1 MSRLPG
7 LDLLR
12 AIAIVWVMLFH
23 SYIVGGLGPD
33 FAWLSRYGWAG
44 VDIFFVLSGF
54 LIGTQVLRP
63 LQRGEPLSFGG
74 FYTRRAWRILPVFAV
89 VLAVY
94 VCFPTWREAP
104 GLQPWWQ
111 FATFTVNL
119 LIDYRSNQAFS
130 HAWSLCVEEHFYLV
144 FPLLA
149 WWLTRR
155 PSMAKFIIVCAAVVV
170 SGIVLRTGVWLHDTA
185 IDPPRNWFI
194 EDIYYPTWT
203 RLDGLLAGVML
214 AALRVFRP
222 DTWTRWQ
229 ARSNAFLLAG
239 VAVSCMA
246 FWLFRDRT
254 GLLANALGWPLMS
267 FGFGMLVFAGA
278 DRQSLI
284 GRRCVPGAEWI
295 AAISYSLYL
304 SHKLA
309 FHAVQANLGATLQ
322 GHRLLTFAVYA
333 LAVPLLGA
341 TLYYL
346 VERPFLRLR
355 ERRACHEGHIP
366 AQPWTA
372 NGGRALNGQGRGSAC
387 SVGLHRSFRRQH
399 AQTSS
404 EPSLTPSNKKVDR

>member
-1 MSRLPG
+1 MNRLPG

-12 AIAIVWVMLFH
+12 AVAIVWVMLFH

-63 LQRGEPLSFGG
+63 LQRSEPLSFGG
-74 FYTRRAWRILPVFAV
+74 FYKRRAWRILPVFAV
-89 VLAVY
+89 VLAIY
-94 VCFPTWREAP
+94 VCFPARREAP

-111 FATFTVNL
+111 FATFTMNL
-119 LIDYRSNQAFS
+119 LIDYGSNQAFS

-155 PSMAKFIIVCAAVVV
+155 PSMARFAGVCTAVIAL
-170 SGIVLRTGVWLHDTA
+170 GIVLRTAVWLHDTA

-194 EDIYYPTWT
+194 EDIYYPTWM
-203 RLDGLLAGVML
+203 RLDGLLMGVML
-214 AALRVFRP
+214 ATLRVYRP
-222 DTWTRWQ
+222 ATWTRWQ
-229 ARSNAFLLAG
+229 TRSNAFLLGGIAI
-239 VAVSCMA
+239 SCLA

-267 FGFGMLVFAGA
+267 FGFGLLVFAGA

-284 GRRCVPGAEWI
+284 GRWRVPGTGWI

-309 FHAVQANLGATLQ
+309 FHAVQVHAGAALQ
-322 GHRLLTFAVYA
+322 GHRLLSFAAYA
-333 LAVPLLGA
+333 LVVLLLGA
-341 TLYYL
+341 MLYYL
-346 VERPFLRLR
+346 IERPFLRLR
-355 ERRACHEGHIP
+355 ERRAHLE
-366 AQPWTA
+366 
-372 NGGRALNGQGRGSAC
+372 
-387 SVGLHRSFRRQH
+387 RSFHVRIGIL
-399 AQTSS
+399 S
-404 EPSLTPSNKKVDR
+404 K